1 MVTEKKRP
9 LNRDSSGRTSRIL
22 PESDSPGES
31 SWSPMERWLHSCISI
46 EYMYMQTFL
55 LGWRWSC
62 LRFPIFF
69 DCESVQNEVNCLVDF
84 KIKKR
89 SGILESSCT
98 PECSAEK
105 YSSTRYKREFWSLN
119 CFYFSVCPP
128 LYVHI
133 YFDRQPTI
141 CFWRTI
147 TWLHVI

>member
-9 LNRDSSGRTSRIL
+9 LNRDSSGGTSRIL

-46 EYMYMQTFL
+46 EYTQTFL

-69 DCESVQNEVNCLVDF
+69 DCERVQNEVNCLVDF
-84 KIKKR
+84 KIKKKVR
-89 SGILESSCT
+89 NSR
-98 PECSAEK
+98 K
-105 YSSTRYKREFWSLN
+105 YLYTRMFCRKVFSTRYKREFWSLN

-133 YFDRQPTI
+133 CFDRQPTI

-147 TWLHVI
+147 TWLYVI